1 MKEGIEIK
9 VTKAPSIDL
18 FEDYSD
24 RVEIVYNSKVME
36 HSFRLDNDLSL
47 IAYPWFDH
55 EGNYHE
61 TSMQY
66 VEDWATAI
74 RNNHIDGDEVTKI
87 HRALL
92 KENFSRHAYLRTDGL
107 DEILKIVSNYN

>member
-9 VTKAPSIDL
+9 
-18 FEDYSD
+18 DYSD
-24 RVEIVYNSKVME
+24 KVEIVYNSKVIGYT
-36 HSFRLDNDLSL
+36 FKLDYDLSML
-47 IAYPWFDH
+47 AYPCDQ
-55 EGNYHE
+55 EGNYDE
-61 TSMQY
+61 ANREN

-92 KENFSRHAYLRTDGL
+92 RENFIRHDYLRTDGL
-107 DEILKIVSNYN
+107 DGILKIVSNYN